1 MQPPPPD
8 PSYLAPEAR
17 GRSRYRP
24 PPDTTPAADAF
35 VDDVVVEPFRGS
47 VLVGDVDVVV
57 VDDVVDVV
65 PLVFFVPVPFSFG
78 IVVVVVVV
86 VGPVVAFSTS

>member
-1 MQPPPPD
+1 
-8 PSYLAPEAR
+8 
-17 GRSRYRP
+17 
-24 PPDTTPAADAF
+24 
-35 VDDVVVEPFRGS
+35 

-57 VDDVVDVV
+57 VDDEVDVV
-65 PLVFFVPVPFSFG
+65 PLVFLVPFPFTFG